1 MEALEQEEENC
12 TLRALE
18 ESLADVRR
26 KRERSG
32 GSPQAQTDPC
42 AWYESLARATGQ
54 GVVSSLSMRRSRD
67 LETTWIAAASQFES
81 FSHLHS

>member
-18 ESLADVRR
+18 ESLADVRP

-42 AWYESLARATGQ
+42 AW
-54 GVVSSLSMRRSRD
+54 
-67 LETTWIAAASQFES
+67 
-81 FSHLHS
+81 

>member
-1 MEALEQEEENC
+1 MEALEHEEENC

-18 ESLADVRR
+18 ESLAELRR

-42 AWYESLARATGQ
+42 PWYESLASSDGS
-54 GVVSSLSMRRSRD
+54 VSLSLLMSISIRRSRD
-67 LETTWIAAASQFES
+67 LETPWIAAASQLES
-81 FSHLHS
+81 FS